1 VAAGPRPRPRGDPR
15 GPAARKRFA
24 TSRVVGHRPSTR
36 RGVPG
41 RAWSRGGRYSGPEWR
56 WRRRSRGVQRLLEH
70 GVRSAQSSG
79 GFHFSEHRRVWKRAG
94 EHEEQGAHHHDWQP
108 AGEHTGKGYTTFCL
122 DITHLLRFGGR
133 NTIAVKVDNSF
144 DERILPRG
152 RSNSVYTADKL
163 MVAAAGCRVPT
174 LWRRL
179 TPGTLKCRS
188 VDLKLPA
195 LPESERIV
203 RAARL
208 YREALE
214 LIETRPDSAYH
225 LLISVAETLSNLV
238 VNELER
244 DLGKMNLQLIANE
257 ENQDRAQSDYLKRA
271 WPSAA
276 RTPGKIP
283 SSPSRQRDRQR
294 CARDLRSGR

>member
-1 VAAGPRPRPRGDPR
+1 VAAGQDREGEWMFHADQAAQWTAVQVPHTWQVMPGLAGHRGVAWYQREVDI
-15 GPAARKRFA
+15 PAAWA
-24 TSRVVGHRPSTR
+24 GSTIR
-36 RGVPG
+36 IEFEAVFHS
-41 RAWSRGGRYSGPEWR
+41 AWVSVNG
-56 WRRRSRGVQRLLEH
+56 
-70 GVRSAQSSG
+70 
-79 GFHFSEHRRVWKRAG
+79 
-94 EHEEQGAHHHDWQP
+94 QP

-208 YREALE
+208 YREALG

-238 VNELER
+238 VNQLER

-257 ENQDRAQSDYLKRA
+257 ENQDRAQCGKNEASRMIPLVCWARKHVGNTATDDRSDDAEHDRPEDRYVHVHHR
-271 WPSAA
+271 
-276 RTPGKIP
+276 
-283 SSPSRQRDRQR
+283 SRDNP
-294 CARDLRSGR
+294 